1 MVSNYDVGSATVGKL
16 VLVPQLVF
24 CVARVLCDE
33 QPYWSMILLNFLQL
47 VAISSTSVYSVKLEV
62 FFWSANALVTLFLVR
77 QLVFLCF
84 AWIFCDDNF
93 FLIHD
98 ALELFKAEYF

>member
-33 QPYWSMILLNFLQL
+33 QPYWSMILLSFLQL
-47 VAISSTSVYSVKLEV
+47 VAISSTSVYSVKLV
-62 FFWSANALVTLFLVR
+62 V
-77 QLVFLCF
+77 
-84 AWIFCDDNF
+84 F
-93 FLIHD
+93 FLIRQRFGNIVPSTTNRFSVFCQIF
-98 ALELFKAEYF
+98 L